1 MSEVIQSEEVLV
13 ERSVYVTEVL
23 NVNHRHTRNTSSSLN
38 LETKG
43 TSDKQICVFT
53 LTNWPVL
60 LTAVTPY
67 AVATQSQRLTI
78 EKYGRKIFLSITIE

>member
-1 MSEVIQSEEVLV
+1 MESNMSEVIQSEEVLV

-23 NVNHRHTRNTSSSLN
+23 NVWTRAPGYKKHIQFSRGSLN

-60 LTAVTPY
+60 LTAVTSY

-78 EKYGRKIFLSITIE
+78 EK